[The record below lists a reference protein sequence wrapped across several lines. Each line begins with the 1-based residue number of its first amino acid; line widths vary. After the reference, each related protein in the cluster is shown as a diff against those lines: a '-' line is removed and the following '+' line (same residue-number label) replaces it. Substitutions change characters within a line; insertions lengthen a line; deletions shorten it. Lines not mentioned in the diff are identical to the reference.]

1 MLLEEHQLVEIVFLA
16 TEERTVSSEV
26 VTAWFSLVRDTL
38 FFSNQRNVPVL
49 MFAPNGRCG
58 WIPSHWQRQCKPY
71 KHSPRSSQS
80 DSLPF
85 LTLIYVYSFKTYLTL
100 ESLARDKSHFFSNPD
115 TITQIQATL
124 KYLAPEIALL
134 APVALN
140 WALTMHRLF
149 SSLTGEGEEMPKTH
163 VQSMVCPYLISN

>member
-1 MLLEEHQLVEIVFLA
+1 M
-16 TEERTVSSEV
+16 
-26 VTAWFSLVRDTL
+26 
-38 FFSNQRNVPVL
+38 N
-49 MFAPNGRCG
+49 
-58 WIPSHWQRQCKPY
+58 
-71 KHSPRSSQS
+71 
-80 DSLPF
+80 
-85 LTLIYVYSFKTYLTL
+85 LTL
-100 ESLARDKSHFFSNPD
+100 ESVARDKSHFFSNTD

-163 VQSMVCPYLISN
+163 VQSMVCPYLISK